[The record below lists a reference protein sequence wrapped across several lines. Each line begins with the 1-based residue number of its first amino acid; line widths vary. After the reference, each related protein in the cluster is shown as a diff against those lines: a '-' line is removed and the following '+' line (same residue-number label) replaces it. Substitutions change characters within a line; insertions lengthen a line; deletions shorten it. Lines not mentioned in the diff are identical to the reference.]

1 MRQATTII
9 ALAFGLMSVA
19 PMEAAPVAPATVQ
32 PHMITLVAGKRPG
45 YLGGYRGSR
54 SERRGYRYY
63 RDGYWYPPA
72 AFAAPVVVPRAR
84 YHREPYCDDNFAPS
98 SESRPRRCPRY

>member
-1 MRQATTII
+1 
-9 ALAFGLMSVA
+9 MSLFSAVPSA
-19 PMEAAPVAPATVQ
+19 AAPVPNAPDIAS
-32 PHMITLVAGKRPG
+32 LGSVAFAAGERAG
-45 YLGGYRGSR
+45 YLGGYRGLR
-54 SERRGYRYY
+54 SPRHGYRQY

-84 YHREPYCDDNFAPS
+84 SHREPYCDDSFAPS